1 MSTPKDFMRI
11 ALSKAQEALDQKE
24 VPVGC
29 VFVHDS
35 KVLATGINQTNI
47 SLNVCFILFIL
58 GDQTC
63 RNGSHRSDIQRNTRR
78 SNDCRIYSFHLPR
91 NWYVT
96 VEPCIMCAAAL
107 RQLGIRRVYFGC
119 GNDRFGGNG
128 TVLALNSDHH
138 EDYPPYEVVSGIFR
152 KEAIILLRS
161 FYIQENDHAPEPKK
175 KCNRVLKIDDI

>member
-1 MSTPKDFMRI
+1 MVAI
-11 ALSKAQEALDQKE
+11 DQIFKE
-24 VPVGC
+24 IP
-29 VFVHDS
+29 D
-35 KVLATGINQTNI
+35 
-47 SLNVCFILFIL
+47 
-58 GDQTC
+58 DQTIAEFTA
-63 RNGSHRSDIQRNTRR
+63 SIFPETD
-78 SNDCRIYSFHLPR
+78 L
-91 NWYVT
+91 YVT